1 VFFSNQVRLT
11 RPAFHKLNREIPMNN
26 GNLQLPLAR
35 TSSDGPATADELSR
49 TKRELLQAE
58 VRLAKARASA
68 AAAEVDIKVI
78 GTRLRALAK

>member
-1 VFFSNQVRLT
+1 
-11 RPAFHKLNREIPMNN
+11 MDN

-35 TSSDGPATADELSR
+35 PSADGASAPDELSR

-78 GTRLRALAK
+78 GARLKALAK